1 MIAATSANDTFA
13 DLLERLGHVPAER
26 IRLVPPPGFATEAD
40 VIALEGR
47 ADTRIFELI
56 DGTIV
61 EKAGGYSESALATF
75 LLVLLDAFVRPRNL
89 GVVTG
94 EQGMMRLWP
103 GRVRIPDVAFVS
115 WDRLPGRRVP
125 LEPIPTIAPDLA
137 VEVVNRSN
145 TPVEMR
151 LKRQDYFRMGTRLV
165 WEIDP
170 VARAVSVFTTPDQP
184 TVLSRTDTLDGG
196 PVLTGFA
203 LSVADLFAELDR
215 HG

>member
-1 MIAATSANDTFA
+1 MTALTGLDTFA

-26 IRLVPPPGFATEAD
+26 VRLVPSPGFATEAD

-47 ADTRIFELI
+47 ADKRLCELI
-56 DGTIV
+56 DGTLV
-61 EKAGGYSESALATF
+61 EKAVGYSESAPAAF

-89 GVVTG
+89 GLVTG

-115 WDRLPGRRVP
+115 WDHLPGRRIPIDP
-125 LEPIPTIAPDLA
+125 LPTIAPDLA
-137 VEVVNRSN
+137 VEVLSRSN
-145 TPVEMR
+145 TAAEMR
-151 LKRQDYFRMGTRLV
+151 LKRQDYFRMGTQLV

-170 VARAVSVFTTPDQP
+170 VARTVAVYTLPDQP
-184 TVLSRTDTLDGG
+184 RVLTTADALDGG
-196 PVLTGFA
+196 SVLPGFV
-203 LSVADLFAELDR
+203 LPVADLFAELDR